1 MTALVSLTRKV
12 RRGPELAML
21 PARGSASMSIAVYL
35 KDIGRGAAGARALST
50 ADAADAMGQLLD
62 GTAGEAE
69 TGAFLM
75 AMRMKGETLDELAG
89 FLQAVHTHCLPVPA
103 TRPVVLLPSYNGSR
117 KLPNLTPLL
126 AMWLAREGLDVLV
139 HGPLA
144 APSRVAS
151 ASILC
156 DLGLQPAACAA
167 DIQRAW
173 LRREPAFVPTAVLCP
188 PLQRLL
194 DYRQRLGLRG
204 PGHTVAK
211 MLNPV
216 QGAPA
221 LRLVNHTHPE
231 FGALMSAWAQRDTV
245 DAMLLRGTE
254 GEPVA
259 DPRRQPRIDTWL
271 AGSLRPEL
279 SAPAQEGV
287 LAELPLLPRATD
299 AASTAVYVQ
308 ELLSGMRPLPAPVA
322 RQAALVVDAVAA
334 LQARRPALE
343 RLA

>member
-1 MTALVSLTRKV
+1 
-12 RRGPELAML
+12 
-21 PARGSASMSIAVYL
+21 MSIAVYL
-35 KDIGRGAAGARALST
+35 KDIGRGAAGARSLSK
-50 ADAADAMGQLLD
+50 ADAADAMGRLLD

-75 AMRMKGETLDELAG
+75 AMRMKGETLEELAG
-89 FLQAVHTHCLPVPA
+89 FLEAVHARCLPLPA

-144 APSRVAS
+144 DPNRVAS
-151 ASILC
+151 ASILS
-156 DLGLQPAACAA
+156 DLGLQPAAGAA
-167 DIQRAW
+167 DVQRAW
-173 LRREPAFVPTAVLCP
+173 SRREPAFVPTAVLCP

-211 MLNPV
+211 MLNPL

-231 FGALMSAWAQRDTV
+231 FGALMSAWAQRDAV

-259 DPRRQPRIDTWL
+259 DPRRLPRLDVFIE
-271 AGSLRPEL
+271 GQLRAEL
-279 SAPAQEGV
+279 SRAAQEGV
-287 LAELPLLPRATD
+287 LTEMPVLPRSHD
-299 AASTAVYVQ
+299 AATTSLYIQSVV
-308 ELLSGMRPLPAPVA
+308 SGEKPAPGPLQQQVEC
-322 RQAALVVDAVAA
+322 LVAA
-334 LQARRPALE
+334 LAAMQ
-343 RLA
+343 RLRGQEKTA

>member
-1 MTALVSLTRKV
+1 
-12 RRGPELAML
+12 
-21 PARGSASMSIAVYL
+21 MSIAVYL

-50 ADAADAMGQLLD
+50 ADAAEAMGQLLD

-75 AMRMKGETLDELAG
+75 AMRMKGETLDELVG
-89 FLQAVHTHCLPVPA
+89 FLQAVHARCLPVPA
-103 TRPVVLLPSYNGSR
+103 KRPVVLLPSYNGSR

-139 HGPLA
+139 HGPLTD
-144 APSRVAS
+144 PNRVAS
-151 ASILC
+151 ASILS
-156 DLGLQPAACAA
+156 DLGLQPAAGAA

-173 LRREPAFVPTAVLCP
+173 SRREPAFVPTAVLCP

-194 DYRQRLGLRG
+194 DFRQRLGLRG

-231 FGALMSAWAQRDTV
+231 FGALMSAWAQREAV

-271 AGSLRPEL
+271 AGTQRPEL

-308 ELLSGMRPLPAPVA
+308 EVLSGMRPVPGPVA
-322 RQAALVVDAVAA
+322 RQAALIVDAVAA

-343 RLA
+343 LLA